1 MMMAVCG
8 VLVLRGCSDVVLRG
22 CSDEGCCDVEDVE
35 GMQC

>member
-1 MMMAVCG
+1 VMMMAVCG
-8 VLVLRGCSDVVLRG
+8 VLVLRG